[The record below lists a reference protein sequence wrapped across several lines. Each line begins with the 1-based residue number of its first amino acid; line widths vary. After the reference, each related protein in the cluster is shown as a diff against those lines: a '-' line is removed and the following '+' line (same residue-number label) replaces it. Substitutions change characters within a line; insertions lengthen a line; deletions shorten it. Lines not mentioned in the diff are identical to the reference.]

1 MTNAAAIKSMR
12 EQFLKQSTDAEPNRY
27 EIFAAMAE
35 AYVAKTLETIC
46 KIDVANPATSL
57 DPAIA
62 ARMAEVR
69 AKLDGLDDLIVKLRE
84 LRAEGRG

>member
-12 EQFLKQSTDAEPNRY
+12 EQFLEQSTDAEPNRY

-46 KIDVANPATSL
+46 KIDAANLGADYRRKFVDGDVT
-57 DPAIA
+57 IA
-62 ARMAEVR
+62 VR
-69 AKLDGLDDLIVKLRE
+69 LHAPNSGSVQRFLL
-84 LRAEGRG
+84 